1 MSWHLLAD
9 LALRER
15 ELVAE
20 ERWDDL
26 LALQTERQQLID
38 SLPRPL
44 PRQARSA
51 LVTAR
56 LQSRETEQ
64 ALQTAMARTGSEL
77 ATLRRGRRVVGAYRA
92 AART

>member
-1 MSWHLLAD
+1 MSWELLAD

-15 ELVAE
+15 DLVAQ

-26 LALQTERQQLID
+26 LALQAERQALID

-56 LQSRETEQ
+56 LQSRETER
-64 ALQTAMARTGSEL
+64 ALEAALVRTGEAL
-77 ATLRRGRRVVGAYRA
+77 AGIRRGRRVVSAYQASGR
-92 AART
+92 